1 MPAALPFFSRFIAF
15 SAGMPLKP
23 AYSLLAR
30 YLTFCWEMI
39 CRVGIA
45 EQPRPFP
52 MTLNYG
58 IAVGEEEEATPLED
72 LGWSFEKFCSV
83 LRKHKEARAHQL
95 WRAAAP
101 GVPVTL
107 L

>member
-1 MPAALPFFSRFIAF
+1 MPAALPFFFTLYCFFSRM
-15 SAGMPLKP
+15 SLKP

-45 EQPRPFP
+45 EQPRLSP

-58 IAVGEEEEATPLED
+58 IAVGEVE
-72 LGWSFEKFCSV
+72 SS
-83 LRKHKEARAHQL
+83 
-95 WRAAAP
+95 
-101 GVPVTL
+101 
-107 L
+107 